1 MSKHRLVPFGLAAFV
16 AVVLMAVGFAA
27 SGAAAPQATF
37 KAGLVSDV
45 GRFNDKGFNQNQ
57 LVGLKRVAKALK
69 IQYRA
74 VESRSAGDYL
84 PNMASLA
91 RSGYNIVI
99 SAGFLLAPATEDVAD
114 QFPNTKFAITD
125 MSVAGF
131 TRKHSNIEGLTYA
144 TQQNSYLIGCLA
156 AHVAAA
162 QGKKNISVVG
172 GLKIPPVD
180 TFLAG
185 YKAGAAK
192 CVPGTTVQ
200 IGYSQDFID
209 QAKCKSIAQ
218 NQLDAGSQVVFGV
231 AGPCGL
237 GALDAAKEAGK
248 WAVGVDVDQSYLGP
262 HILTSAVKRVDTG
275 IFLAVK
281 GAKSGKGYKG
291 GGNLVFNLKNGGV
304 ALGKFS
310 KKAKLKKAWL
320 TQINTLKKQI
330 ISRQDQAAAH
340 GRLRVVRIL
349 GQRAGSLRARPFLP
363 GKGAAH
369 FPGAPL
375 DLRLVNA

>member
-57 LVGLKRVAKALK
+57 LTGMKKAAKVLK

-84 PNMASLA
+84 PNMSSLA

-99 SAGFLLAPATEDVAD
+99 SAGFLLADATEDVAD

-131 TRKHSNIEGLTYA
+131 KRKHSNIEGLTYA

-162 QGKKNISVVG
+162 RGNKNISVVG
-172 GLKIPPVD
+172 GVKIPPVD

-185 YKAGAAK
+185 YKAGAQR

-209 QAKCKSIAQ
+209 QAKCKSVAQ

-237 GALDAAKEAGK
+237 GALDAAKEAGR

-262 HILTSAVKRVDTG
+262 HILTSAVKRVDQG
-275 IFLAVK
+275 IFLAVR
-281 GAKSGKGYKG
+281 GAKTGKGYKG

-330 ISRQDQAAAH
+330 IS
-340 GRLRVVRIL
+340 GKIKPPLTVG
-349 GQRAGSLRARPFLP
+349 GQ
-363 GKGAAH
+363 
-369 FPGAPL
+369 
-375 DLRLVNA
+375 

>member
-16 AVVLMAVGFAA
+16 AVILMAVGFAA

-185 YKAGAAK
+185 YKAGAQK

-237 GALDAAKEAGK
+237 GALDAAKEAGR

-330 ISRQDQAAAH
+330 IS
-340 GRLRVVRIL
+340 GKIKPPLTVG
-349 GQRAGSLRARPFLP
+349 GQ
-363 GKGAAH
+363 
-369 FPGAPL
+369 
-375 DLRLVNA
+375 

>member
-1 MSKHRLVPFGLAAFV
+1 LSKKRLLPLGLAALV
-16 AVVLMAVGFAA
+16 AALCTAVGFVS
-27 SGAAAPQATF
+27 SGTAAPQATF

-45 GRFNDKGFNQNQ
+45 GRFNDKGFNQSQ
-57 LVGLKRVAKALK
+57 LVGLKRAAKQLK
-69 IQYRA
+69 VQYRA

-99 SAGFLLAPATEDVAD
+99 SAGFLLADATEQVAQ

-125 MSVAGF
+125 YSVANF
-131 TRKHSNIEGLTYA
+131 THPANPPNIEGLTYA

-156 AHVAAA
+156 AHVA
-162 QGKKNISVVG
+162 QSRGKKNISVVG
-172 GLKIPPVD
+172 GVKIPPVD

-209 QAKCKSIAQ
+209 QAKCKSVAE
-218 NQLDAGSQVVFGV
+218 NQIDAGSQVVFGV

-237 GALDAAKEAGK
+237 GALDAAKERGR
-248 WAVGVDVDQSYLGP
+248 WAVGVDVDQSYLGT

-304 ALGKFS
+304 GLGKIS
-310 KKAKLKKAWL
+310 KKAHLKKAWL
-320 TQINTLKKQI
+320 AQIALMKKQI
-330 ISRQDQAAAH
+330 IS
-340 GRLRVVRIL
+340 GKLKPPTVI
-349 GQRAGSLRARPFLP
+349 P
-363 GKGAAH
+363 GG
-369 FPGAPL
+369 
-375 DLRLVNA
+375 

>member
-99 SAGFLLAPATEDVAD
+99 SAGFLLAAATEDVAD

-131 TRKHSNIEGLTYA
+131 KRKHSNIEGLTYA

-330 ISRQDQAAAH
+330 I
-340 GRLRVVRIL
+340 
-349 GQRAGSLRARPFLP
+349 AGKIKP
-363 GKGAAH
+363 
-369 FPGAPL
+369 PL
-375 DLRLVNA
+375 TVG

>member
-1 MSKHRLVPFGLAAFV
+1 VNLLSKHRLLPLGLAALV
-16 AVVLMAVGFAA
+16 AVVLTAVGFVA
-27 SGAAAPQATF
+27 SGTAAPQATF

-57 LVGLKRVAKALK
+57 LTGMKRAARQLK

-99 SAGFLLAPATEDVAD
+99 SAGFLLADATEDVAD

-125 MSVAGF
+125 FSVLGF
-131 TRKHSNIEGLTYA
+131 KRKHSNIEGLTYA
-144 TQQNSYLIGCLA
+144 TNQNSYLIGCLA
-156 AHVAAA
+156 AHVAASR
-162 QGKKNISVVG
+162 GKKIISVVG
-172 GLKIPPVD
+172 GQSIPPVVI
-180 TFLAG
+180 FGAG
-185 YKAGAAK
+185 YKAGAQR
-192 CVPGTTVQ
+192 CVRGTNVLIQ
-200 IGYSQDFID
+200 YSEDFID
-209 QAKCKSIAQ
+209 QAKCKNIAE
-218 NQLDAGSQVVFGV
+218 NQIDAGSQVVFSV

-237 GALDAAKEAGK
+237 GALDAAKERGR
-248 WAVGVDVDQSYLGP
+248 WGVGVDVDQSFLGP
-262 HILTSAVKRVDTG
+262 HILTSAVKRVDRG

-281 GAKSGKGYKG
+281 GAKTGKGYKG

-310 KKAKLKKAWL
+310 KRAKLKKAWL

-330 ISRQDQAAAH
+330 IS
-340 GRLRVVRIL
+340 
-349 GQRAGSLRARPFLP
+349 
-363 GKGAAH
+363 GKLKPPTTVG
-369 FPGAPL
+369 
-375 DLRLVNA
+375 

>member
-1 MSKHRLVPFGLAAFV
+1 MSKRRLLPFGLAALTAVLCTTAGFV
-16 AVVLMAVGFAA
+16 S

-45 GRFNDKGFNQNQ
+45 GRFNDKGFNQLQ
-57 LVGLKRVAKALK
+57 LIGLKRAAKQLK

-91 RSGYNIVI
+91 RAGFNIVI
-99 SAGFLLAPATEDVAD
+99 SAGFLLGDATEQVAD

-125 MSVAGF
+125 QDVNGLK
-131 TRKHSNIEGLTYA
+131 TKHPNLEGLTYA

-156 AHVAAA
+156 AHVAAQ

-172 GLKIPPVD
+172 GIKIPPVD

-185 YKAGAAK
+185 YKAGAQK

-209 QAKCKSIAQ
+209 QAKCKSVAQ

-237 GALDAAKEAGK
+237 GALDAAKEAGR
-248 WAVGVDVDQSYLGP
+248 WAVGVDVDQSYLGTY
-262 HILTSAVKRVDTG
+262 ILTSAVKKVDVG

-281 GAKSGKGYKG
+281 GAKSGKGFKG
-291 GGNLVFNLKNGGV
+291 GNNLVFNLKNGGV
-304 ALGKFS
+304 ALGKIS
-310 KKAKLKKAWL
+310 PKAHLKKAWL
-320 TQINTLKKQI
+320 AQVALLKKQI
-330 ISRQDQAAAH
+330 IS
-340 GRLRVVRIL
+340 
-349 GQRAGSLRARPFLP
+349 
-363 GKGAAH
+363 GKLK
-369 FPGAPL
+369 PPT
-375 DLRLVNA
+375 LVSGG